1 MVLTI
6 MKASFLS
13 LAVAA
18 TALLG
23 AAPVPLDGAPPARSA
38 VVTCA
43 GGAALYLWANREIPY
58 RTTDRVPVG
67 SEIRIVAGPFSP
79 DRVGVYYETNVPTLH
94 REGDGPTYWVSDA
107 CVTLTN

>member
-1 MVLTI
+1 
-6 MKASFLS
+6 MKASFLT

-23 AAPVPLDGAPPARSA
+23 AAPVPPDAAQPVRSA

-43 GGAALYLWANREIPY
+43 GGASLYLWASRELPY
-58 RTTDRVPVG
+58 RTADRVPVG
-67 SEIRIVAGPFSP
+67 AEIRIVAGPVSP
-79 DRVGVYYETNVPTLH
+79 DHIGIYYETNVPTLH
-94 REGDGPTYWVSDA
+94 REGDGPTYWVTNA